1 MLKNSYPSPVRL
13 PPRSLTKRAFGLARS
28 LFYKLFR
35 NFYYS
40 ARETIGEHKRDI
52 VVYQVEQACSS
63 LQETRNEFEDAL
75 GKFRALVNVNESSLE
90 HKYNLLNRQYHF
102 CRAKSDAV
110 SDRIRAIEDVSHALF
125 SEWESEL
132 NEYSDRNLRN
142 NSKQQLKAAK
152 QNYQRLM
159 KTMRLAESRIQPVL
173 SAFKDQ
179 VLYLKHNLNA
189 RAISALQH
197 EFIEIGIDISQLI
210 HAMELTIVEASQFVS
225 VLSNQKSLP
234 FRPPHVI
241 DNR

>member
-1 MLKNSYPSPVRL
+1 MQKNSHPNTIKMSSRDS
-13 PPRSLTKRAFGLARS
+13 RTADFGFFRRI
-28 LFYKLFR
+28 FFKLFR

-40 ARETIGEHKRDI
+40 AKESIGEHKRDI
-52 VVYQVEQACSS
+52 VVYKVEQACSS

-75 GKFRALVNVNESSLE
+75 GKFKSLVNVNESSLE
-90 HKYNLLNRQYHF
+90 HKYNLLNRQYQF
-102 CRAKSDAV
+102 CRSKSDAV
-110 SDRIRAIEDVSHALF
+110 SDRIRAIEEVSHALF
-125 SEWESEL
+125 VEWENEL
-132 NEYSDRNLRN
+132 IEYSDRNLRN

-152 QNYQRLM
+152 QNYQRLI
-159 KTMRLAESRIQPVL
+159 KTMRLAEARIQPVL

-225 VLSNQKSLP
+225 VLSNQKALP
-234 FRPPHVI
+234 LRRP
-241 DNR
+241 